1 MDPGEYYK
9 RAVDVDAKKLVASW
23 SSVLEP
29 KAVGVAAAAQCPH
42 NILSM
47 AVLGLPM
54 GVPRHGLQLL
64 ADASALE
71 AGGRWVAEVHPAVA
85 LGWWYAR
92 QGAGSAVRLPRY
104 KGNDD
109 AVDRVRGRLVEL
121 LQPLR
126 ALIGPEAWA
135 FLDSDACGAVMR
147 VSPCAFLADGLWQ
160 PVSAWQAATT
170 HGGPAAIASALLAAA
185 VLRRVIIA
193 TDPQAM
199 VTDGLLRHAIE
210 LSRDEALVSAAAP
223 WLIDH
228 PRTGTFDLAS
238 DLIRTGMATV
248 REALQQARDVTP
260 TFLADPW
267 IADPSLPDYGGEG
280 WRSPQALACGL
291 LCVDMLP
298 GEPVEA
304 LRRAAT
310 TGGDSDTIAAIAG
323 YFLGGVYGNVWPS
336 HWLIRLEPRY
346 AMWIIDAEVYAF
358 D

>member
-1 MDPGEYYK
+1 MGVSPAGESNFS
-9 RAVDVDAKKLVASW
+9 AVML
-23 SSVLEP
+23 
-29 KAVGVAAAAQCPH
+29 GVAYGDSWGYPNERH
-42 NILSM
+42 SYRRLTLM
-47 AVLGLPM
+47 DLRGPDLPERLTVSDDTQM
-54 GVPRHGLQLL
+54 TLQL
-64 ADASALE
+64 A
-71 AGGRWVAEVHPAVA
+71 
-85 LGWWYAR
+85 
-92 QGAGSAVRLPRY
+92 
-104 KGNDD
+104 
-109 AVDRVRGRLVEL
+109 
-121 LQPLR
+121 R
-126 ALIGPEAWA
+126 ALDGAAGKSAEELQSAILAGWLAWLHDPDMRGYGRTTMKA
-135 FLDSDACGAVMR
+135 LRDLDFGEPWYRATVVDSDACGAVMR

-160 PVSAWQAATT
+160 PMSAWQAATT

-267 IADPSLPDYGGEG
+267 IADPSLPHYGGEG

-323 YFLGGVYGNVWPS
+323 YFLGGVYGDVWPS
-336 HWLIRLEPRY
+336 HWRIRLEPRY
-346 AMWIIDAEVYAF
+346 AAWITDAEVYVF

>member
-1 MDPGEYYK
+1 
-9 RAVDVDAKKLVASW
+9 
-23 SSVLEP
+23 
-29 KAVGVAAAAQCPH
+29 
-42 NILSM
+42 
-47 AVLGLPM
+47 
-54 GVPRHGLQLL
+54 
-64 ADASALE
+64 
-71 AGGRWVAEVHPAVA
+71 
-85 LGWWYAR
+85 
-92 QGAGSAVRLPRY
+92 
-104 KGNDD
+104 
-109 AVDRVRGRLVEL
+109 
-121 LQPLR
+121 
-126 ALIGPEAWA
+126 
-135 FLDSDACGAVMR
+135 MR

-267 IADPSLPDYGGEG
+267 IADPSLPHYGGEG

-346 AMWIIDAEVYAF
+346 AAWITDAEVYVF

>member
-1 MDPGEYYK
+1 MGCPLRMDPGEYYK

-54 GVPRHGLQLL
+54 GVPRHGLELL

-135 FLDSDACGAVMR
+135 FLDSDAGGGSTLKNDDQLDAWVAWLLGRLLLAGRAELWRGA
-147 VSPCAFLADGLWQ
+147 D
-160 PVSAWQAATT
+160 
-170 HGGPAAIASALLAAA
+170 AAA
-185 VLRRVIIA
+185 VQR
-193 TDPQAM
+193 
-199 VTDGLLRHAIE
+199 DGGYYVL
-210 LSRDEALVSAAAP
+210 
-223 WLIDH
+223 
-228 PRTGTFDLAS
+228 PRA
-238 DLIRTGMATV
+238 
-248 REALQQARDVTP
+248 
-260 TFLADPW
+260 
-267 IADPSLPDYGGEG
+267 
-280 WRSPQALACGL
+280 
-291 LCVDMLP
+291 
-298 GEPVEA
+298 
-304 LRRAAT
+304 
-310 TGGDSDTIAAIAG
+310 
-323 YFLGGVYGNVWPS
+323 
-336 HWLIRLEPRY
+336 
-346 AMWIIDAEVYAF
+346 
-358 D
+358 